1 MQAEIA
7 TAIGTGNAYDADGV
21 TVTTGKEAAGGTFWV
36 TPKGYAGYGVDKDG
50 KNSTRGTRY
59 GSGSSVFTQASTAA
73 TA

>member
-7 TAIGTGNAYDADGV
+7 TPIGTANEYDADGT
-21 TVTTGKEAAGGTFWV
+21 TVKTGKEASGGTFWV
-36 TPKGYAGYGVDKDG
+36 TPTGYGGFGVDKDL
-50 KNSTRGTRY
+50 KNATRGTRY